1 LKLINRPQFI
11 ISHSP
16 ALMCSLH
23 AARLQ
28 TCFHSAPQNGSA
40 TVLNTTSKNHQLQL
54 VLCSSR
60 NPLLPGFNS
69 YFLMNCKILAFFSS
83 PFPFLFFLGA
93 WGSSFTA
100 TTVAKKCRVVSP
112 SLPLCQGHVSVRP
125 VNPPR
130 FLKAASLWHLSGV
143 CSWLLALFIHR
154 SLCCD
159 RERRC
164 VRSRP
169 IMRWGGVF
177 APATHTPRVLSSS
190 GAFPLA
196 PCDEYFICSF
206 VRSLASVPCLM
217 SRLRLLR
224 VQN

>member
-1 LKLINRPQFI
+1 
-11 ISHSP
+11 
-16 ALMCSLH
+16 MCSLH

-69 YFLMNCKILAFFSS
+69 YFLMNCKILAFFLL
-83 PFPFLFFLGA
+83 PFRFFFFWALGA
-93 WGSSFTA
+93 AVLLLPPLQKSVEWSLP
-100 TTVAKKCRVVSP
+100 P
-112 SLPLCQGHVSVRP
+112 SLPPSVSGACVCSSRE
-125 VNPPR
+125 PP
-130 FLKAASLWHLSGV
+130 SLSESGVALEFEWRV

>member
-1 LKLINRPQFI
+1 
-11 ISHSP
+11 
-16 ALMCSLH
+16 MCSLH

-69 YFLMNCKILAFFSS
+69 YFLMNCKILAFFLL
-83 PFPFLFFLGA
+83 PFRFFFLGA

-112 SLPLCQGHVSVRP
+112 SLPPSVSGACVCSSRE
-125 VNPPR
+125 PP
-130 FLKAASLWHLSGV
+130 SLSESGVALAFEWRV

>member
-1 LKLINRPQFI
+1 M
-11 ISHSP
+11 
-16 ALMCSLH
+16 MCSLH

-69 YFLMNCKILAFFSS
+69 YFLMNCKILAFFLL
-83 PFPFLFFLGA
+83 PFRFFFLGA

-100 TTVAKKCRVVSP
+100 TPVAKKCRVVSP
-112 SLPLCQGHVSVRP
+112 SLPSVSGACVCSSRELSRALSESGVALAFEWRVLASASFVHSSLTVPQSLCARCVP
-125 VNPPR
+125 
-130 FLKAASLWHLSGV
+130 ASLCGEVGPGYS
-143 CSWLLALFIHR
+143 
-154 SLCCD
+154 
-159 RERRC
+159 
-164 VRSRP
+164 P
-169 IMRWGGVF
+169 Q
-177 APATHTPRVLSSS
+177 VLSSS
-190 GAFPLA
+190 GAYVRFLSSLV
-196 PCDEYFICSF
+196 ICSF
-206 VRSLASVPCLM
+206 VRSLRSVHCLM

>member
-1 LKLINRPQFI
+1 
-11 ISHSP
+11 
-16 ALMCSLH
+16 MCSLH

-69 YFLMNCKILAFFSS
+69 YFLMNCKILAFFLL
-83 PFPFLFFLGA
+83 PFRFFFFWALGA
-93 WGSSFTA
+93 AVLLLPPLQKSVEWSLP
-100 TTVAKKCRVVSP
+100 P